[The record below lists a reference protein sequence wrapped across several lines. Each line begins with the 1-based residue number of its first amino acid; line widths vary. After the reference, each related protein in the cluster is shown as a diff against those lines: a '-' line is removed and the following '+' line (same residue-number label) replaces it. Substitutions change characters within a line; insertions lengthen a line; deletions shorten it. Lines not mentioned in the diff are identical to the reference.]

1 MAAVSHNQDAL
12 ADKFD
17 VKELS
22 GAAQADANE
31 RNSTVW
37 EAWRTHKKAVL
48 WSMAL
53 SGALIMEGY
62 DVTVVGSFYGHP
74 AFLRRFGVPTTG
86 NDIGYAIPAPWQSG
100 LSNGASAGGIIG
112 LFINGWAADRYGP
125 KIVMGASTIM
135 LTLTIFLLV
144 FGDSLGM
151 LVAGQ
156 VLCGIPWG
164 VFQTLTVGYAAE
176 VCPIQLRGYLTAYV
190 NMCWGIGI
198 LLSSGIVKAT
208 LVIPTDLS
216 WRLPFV
222 LQWIWVIPLFSIVYF
237 CPPSPWWMVRKGRH
251 DDAAAAVRR
260 LTNPKYFSEEDVQ
273 NSVAMMIHTTEMEAQ
288 NQHGTSYLQCF
299 RGFDLRRSE
308 IAMMA
313 FTMQILSGQSL
324 CGQGIQFL
332 QQAGI
337 STDLSFSLNMVLNS
351 MFIIGTATSWVLMGF
366 FGRRTLYTSGMAC
379 MCITLMTIGGLAF
392 YPSNEVKMA
401 MGSLLII
408 LNFIY
413 NCTIGP
419 ATYTII
425 GEISST
431 RLRQKT
437 IVLARA
443 SYKAINIVAGIL
455 NPRMLSPLAWNLGP
469 KTGLVWGSTA
479 FLSLIYCL
487 LRLPEA
493 KGRSYGELDIL
504 FENRI
509 PAWKFKTTKA
519 DQFGMVRR
527 GEAVEEDG
535 KLAQE
540 VAHVEGDR
548 K

>member
-1 MAAVSHNQDAL
+1 
-12 ADKFD
+12 
-17 VKELS
+17 
-22 GAAQADANE
+22 
-31 RNSTVW
+31 
-37 EAWRTHKKAVL
+37 
-48 WSMAL
+48 
-53 SGALIMEGY
+53 
-62 DVTVVGSFYGHP
+62 
-74 AFLRRFGVPTTG
+74 
-86 NDIGYAIPAPWQSG
+86 
-100 LSNGASAGGIIG
+100 
-112 LFINGWAADRYGP
+112 
-125 KIVMGASTIM
+125 
-135 LTLTIFLLV
+135 
-144 FGDSLGM
+144 
-151 LVAGQ
+151 
-156 VLCGIPWG
+156 
-164 VFQTLTVGYAAE
+164 
-176 VCPIQLRGYLTAYV
+176 
-190 NMCWGIGI
+190 
-198 LLSSGIVKAT
+198 
-208 LVIPTDLS
+208 
-216 WRLPFV
+216 
-222 LQWIWVIPLFSIVYF
+222 
-237 CPPSPWWMVRKGRH
+237 
-251 DDAAAAVRR
+251 
-260 LTNPKYFSEEDVQ
+260 
-273 NSVAMMIHTTEMEAQ
+273 
-288 NQHGTSYLQCF
+288 
-299 RGFDLRRSE
+299 
-308 IAMMA
+308 MMA

-425 GEISST
+425 GKYTPLCNRDEANETGEISST